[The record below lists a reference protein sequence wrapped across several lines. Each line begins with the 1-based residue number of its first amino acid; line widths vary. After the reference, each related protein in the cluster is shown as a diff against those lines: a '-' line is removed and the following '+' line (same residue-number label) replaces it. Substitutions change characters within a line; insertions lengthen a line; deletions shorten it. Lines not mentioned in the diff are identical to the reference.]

1 MARSRTQHSLGSRAE
16 QTGLL
21 LATGAGPLTFQRTLM
36 PRSTSDQA
44 LITGLSFAANHTLA
58 SLLQESLQSAALLLL
73 GAAGRD
79 AVDERRWSRATLA
92 VDAAAIAGGLGVQR
106 ALERH
111 GNERLPRAGARAGG
125 FMVAATGVGGMLI
138 GGLQELL
145 DHRSRERRASP
156 FVVVPAAAGLA
167 VGGELFRRWR
177 ARADEPTSAEGELSV
192 GKALAMSLAVIGA
205 TSAMSAGERRLA
217 DRIARAAS
225 RVLPGNE
232 SLWRPLGHVVSL
244 AAIAGVT
251 RYAMQRG
258 FGMIEDREESV
269 EPSFDLPPPSSTL
282 SGSIDS
288 EVPYDTMAKQGRR
301 FVWNAQPAEMI
312 TQVMGED
319 AMDVIRVY
327 VGLESA
333 ETDVKRVELA
343 MRELDRTHAFDREWL
358 LIDLPTGTGYVN
370 YAAVSVLE
378 MLSRGN
384 CATVAMQYAARPSP
398 LSLDRVGEGH
408 RQARLLVDAIS
419 ERLRGMPVASR
430 PKVVLFGESLGAWTS
445 QDAFLDQGTHG
456 LIDAGIDYA
465 IWIGTPHFSQWKEQ
479 VLRDERVDV
488 ASELVGVYNDIGE
501 WEATPAERREQVRF
515 VMITH
520 HNDGVARFGP
530 GLIIQSPDW
539 LGHARAT
546 LAGDPEGHAVDA
558 HHNVLPGARGHE
570 ELGQRGSRRVR
581 GHRPRLPSRPP
592 SVLPCGPRYH
602 GHRRSDAATRRV
614 ARAKG
619 SRAKRVGEES
629 RHGRQESRRVLG
641 RGLDA
646 REPRAREQDDHRT
659 HERAGARGLRRG
671 RRCGRRRADRCAD
684 VGRLVR
690 LMSRQIDA
698 VRSLVSKDGHLG
710 SEPLVG
716 RSERYPLRAR
726 GAPVAQSRRVIGR
739 TVHLRWLRNARPTSD
754 GSM

>member
-44 LITGLSFAANHTLA
+44 LITGLSFAANHALA

-125 FMVAATGVGGMLI
+125 FVVAATGVGGMLI

-145 DHRSRERRASP
+145 DHRSSGRRASP

-333 ETDVKRVELA
+333 ETDVERVELA

-501 WEATPAERREQVRF
+501 WEATPAEQREQVRF

-539 LGHARAT
+539 LGH
-546 LAGDPEGHAVDA
+546 PEQRWREIPKGMRWMPITTFFQVLVDMKNSA
-558 HHNVLPGARGHE
+558 NVVPG
-570 ELGQRGSRRVR
+570 VF
-581 GHRPRLPSRPP
+581 
-592 SVLPCGPRYH
+592 
-602 GHRRSDAATRRV
+602 AATGHDY
-614 ARAKG
+614 RADLLPFF
-619 SRAKRVGEES
+619 RA
-629 RHGRQESRRVLG
+629 VLG
-641 RGLDA
+641 ITVTDDQMQRLA
-646 REPRAREQDDHRT
+646 AWLEQREVVRSEWVKNHGTADKSLAASLVVAWMRESP
-659 HERAGARGLRRG
+659 ERANKMIIERMRELALEDYVAGGGAAG
-671 RRCGRRRADRCAD
+671 
-684 VGRLVR
+684 
-690 LMSRQIDA
+690 
-698 VRSLVSKDGHLG
+698 
-710 SEPLVG
+710 E
-716 RSERYPLRAR
+716 
-726 GAPVAQSRRVIGR
+726 APIVA
-739 TVHLRWLRNARPTSD
+739 PTSGD
-754 GSM
+754 SSGS